1 MDYNKTPNILKNDH
15 LYHLYTQITGK
26 LNDKPYSDLI
36 DFMHPTPALGGYPKE
51 EALHYIEQKSLV
63 REDFMVHRLAL
74 LMYIMIANL

>member
-1 MDYNKTPNILKNDH
+1 
-15 LYHLYTQITGK
+15 
-26 LNDKPYSDLI
+26 
-36 DFMHPTPALGGYPKE
+36 MHPTPALGGYPKE